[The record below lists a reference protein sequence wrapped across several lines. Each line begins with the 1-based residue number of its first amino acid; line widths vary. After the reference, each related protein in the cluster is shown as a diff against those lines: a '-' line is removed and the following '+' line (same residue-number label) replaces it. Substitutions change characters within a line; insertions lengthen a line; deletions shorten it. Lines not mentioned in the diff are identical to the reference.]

1 MGVCPVLSPGIS
13 SGGFSAASTQSPS
26 STLRTAS
33 STTQRRSCTHTRA
46 GVTTAPK
53 FLMFNPAPFNFLDL
67 DQDGET
73 ILKGKSVA
81 ILVSSLFQMQRF
93 LLMQPTGPPLVQLLV
108 YLDLFA
114 AGVNDKCI
122 ILTTFFPLKLRR
134 LPAHVPIKN
143 KGRNYTQEIK
153 GV

>member
-53 FLMFNPAPFNFLDL
+53 FLMFNPAPFYLG
-67 DQDGET
+67 QDGET

-81 ILVSSLFQMQRF
+81 ILVSILFQMQRF
-93 LLMQPTGPPLVQLLV
+93 LLMQPTGPQLVQLLV

-122 ILTTFFPLKLRR
+122 ILTTFVPLKLRR
-134 LPAHVPIKN
+134 LPAH
-143 KGRNYTQEIK
+143 
-153 GV
+153 